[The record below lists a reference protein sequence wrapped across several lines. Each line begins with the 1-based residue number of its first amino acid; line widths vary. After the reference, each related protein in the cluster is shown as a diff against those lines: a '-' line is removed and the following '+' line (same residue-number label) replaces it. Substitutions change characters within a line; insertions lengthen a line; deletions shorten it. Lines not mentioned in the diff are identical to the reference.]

1 MNKPQNQAMQRPLGQ
16 ERRLEGLNAAA
27 GLLRSRTNRYAWFG
41 LGVALLAIL
50 AATLLACRAAYGDI
64 SWELMLRIHGQNPA
78 LWLLDIM
85 PLVFL
90 AWGQYIGM
98 VLSYQA
104 GAMLIDETAALR
116 EQTTILQHEL
126 ERSPVEGHTLGL
138 PNRHAFIS
146 LIGRALT
153 RRRVHGLPVA
163 VMTLA
168 SEQYHETEQSQGRDA
183 SYALVNQLTD
193 RLKSVLGENDVL
205 AHFGHDDFGILLPQV
220 SDESE
225 ARRFASRLQFALDTP
240 VTVGRQ
246 SLGLRVSIGIALAP
260 EHGEDA
266 ETLIRHAE
274 IAKYAAAG
282 DQRDYRVYEP
292 ELDDAR
298 SARPRRIAELHAALY
313 NDGLADDYVL
323 QQPQQPEL
331 PVRLRLM
338 PYWNHPRQGRLEEA
352 EFLNLPDRLSLV
364 HSLTLWQF
372 REGLARLAQWRGQGR
387 PALGLLVRIPD
398 AALRQLALADM
409 ITRLIGSHDLPAE
422 ALTLELT
429 EASLIAGGAHARSQV
444 ATLRAAGIGICVT
457 GAGQPGTSALTSL
470 YFPVNETRLSPLP
483 LQRALGE
490 TPMREAMDA
499 LLDVLRH
506 QRQTITLGGVDTAE
520 LRTLAEARNV
530 AYLEGQAMH
539 ARMSPEDVERWLA
552 GA

>member
-1 MNKPQNQAMQRPLGQ
+1 MNKPQNRPLGQ
-16 ERRLEGLNAAA
+16 DGRLEGLNAAA
-27 GLLRSRTNRYAWFG
+27 GLLRSRTNRYAWYG
-41 LGVALLAIL
+41 LGVAILAIL
-50 AATLLACRAAYGDI
+50 AATVLAARAAHGDTEWA
-64 SWELMLRIHGQNPA
+64 SLMRVHAENPA

-85 PLVFL
+85 PLAFL
-90 AWGQYIGM
+90 IWGQYIGTI
-98 VLSYQA
+98 LSYQA
-104 GAMLIDETAALR
+104 GAMLIDETSALR

-153 RRRVHGLPVA
+153 RRRVHGMPVA

-183 SYALVNQLTD
+183 SYALVNQLTE
-193 RLKSVLGENDVL
+193 RLKSVLGENDIL

-260 EHGEDA
+260 EHGDDA

-292 ELDDAR
+292 EMDDAR

-313 NDGLADDYVL
+313 NDGLADDYML
-323 QQPQQPEL
+323 QQPQQAEL
-331 PVRLRLM
+331 PPRLRLM
-338 PYWNHPRQGRLEEA
+338 PYWNHPRQGRLEES

-372 REGLARLAQWRGQGR
+372 REGLARLAQWRGQGQ
-387 PALGLLVRIPD
+387 PALGLVVRIAD

-409 ITRLIGSHDLPAE
+409 VTRLLGSHDLPAT
-422 ALTLELT
+422 ALTLEVT
-429 EASLIAGGAHARSQV
+429 EAALIAGGSHARGQV
-444 ATLRAAGIGICVT
+444 ATLRGAGVNLCVN
-457 GAGQPGTSALTSL
+457 GAGQPGSSALTSL
-470 YFPVNETRLSPLP
+470 YFPVNEARVSPLP
-483 LQRALGE
+483 LQRALAE
-490 TPMREAMDA
+490 VPMREAFDA
-499 LLDVLRH
+499 LLKVLHH
-506 QRQTITLGGVDTAE
+506 QRQTIALGGIDTAE
-520 LRTLAEARNV
+520 LRTLAEARDI
-530 AYLEGQAMH
+530 AYLEGLAVKP
-539 ARMSPEDVERWLA
+539 RMSPDDVERWL
-552 GA
+552 GGS

>member
-1 MNKPQNQAMQRPLGQ
+1 MNTAQNRPLGQ

-27 GLLRSRTNRYAWFG
+27 GLLRSKTNRYAWYG

-50 AATLLACRAAYGDI
+50 AASLLAARAAYGEV
-64 SWELMLRIHGQNPA
+64 SWDTLLRAHMHNPA
-78 LWLLDIM
+78 LWLLDAM
-85 PLVFL
+85 PLAFL
-90 AWGQYIGM
+90 MWGQYIGT

-183 SYALVNQLTD
+183 SYSLVNQLGD
-193 RLKSVLGENDVL
+193 RLKSVLGESDVL
-205 AHFGHDDFGILLPQV
+205 AHFGHDDFGILLPQI

-246 SLGLRVSIGIALAP
+246 SLGLRVSVGIALAP

-331 PVRLRLM
+331 PQRLRLT

-372 REGLARLAQWRGQGR
+372 RESLARLAQWRTQGR
-387 PALGLLVRIPD
+387 PALGLIVRIPD
-398 AALRQLALADM
+398 SALRQLALADM
-409 ITRLIGSHDLPAE
+409 VTRLLGSHDLPAD
-422 ALTLELT
+422 ALTLEVT
-429 EASLIAGGAHARSQV
+429 ESALIAGGAHARAQI
-444 ATLRAAGIGICVT
+444 ATLRGAGVNVCVN
-457 GAGQPGTSALTSL
+457 GAGQPGSSALTSL
-470 YFPVNETRLSPLP
+470 YFPVNEARLSPLL
-483 LQRALGE
+483 LQRALNE
-490 TPMREAMDA
+490 TPMREALNA
-499 LLDVLRH
+499 LLDVMRY
-506 QRQTITLGGVDTAE
+506 QRQAITLGGIDTSE
-520 LRTLAEARNV
+520 LRTLAEASKV
-530 AYLEGQAMH
+530 AYVEGLAVH
-539 ARMSPEDVERWLA
+539 ARMRPDEVERWLA
-552 GA
+552 A

>member
-1 MNKPQNQAMQRPLGQ
+1 MNTAQNRPLGQ
-16 ERRLEGLNAAA
+16 DRRLEGLNAAA
-27 GLLRSRTNRYAWFG
+27 SLLRSKTNRYAWYG
-41 LGVALLAIL
+41 LGIALLAIV
-50 AATLLACRAAYGDI
+50 AATLLAARAAYGDVD
-64 SWELMLRIHGQNPA
+64 WDKLLRVHAENPA
-78 LWLLDIM
+78 LWLLDAM

-90 AWGQYIGM
+90 VWGQYIGN

-104 GAMLIDETAALR
+104 GALLLDETAALR

-138 PNRHAFIS
+138 PNRHSFIS
-146 LIGRALT
+146 LIGRALA

-183 SYALVNQLTD
+183 SYALINQLTE

-220 SDESE
+220 SDEAE

-246 SLGLRVSIGIALAP
+246 SMGLRVSVGIALAP

-292 ELDDAR
+292 DLDDAR

-313 NDGLADDYVL
+313 NDGLADDYML
-323 QQPQQPEL
+323 QQPLQAEL
-331 PVRLRLM
+331 PPRLRLL
-338 PYWNHPRQGRLEEA
+338 PYWTHPRQGRLEES

-372 REGLARLAQWRGQGR
+372 REGLARLAHWRGMGR
-387 PALGLLVRIPD
+387 PGLGLVVRIPD

-409 ITRLIGSHDLPAE
+409 VTRLLGSHDLPAS
-422 ALTLELT
+422 ALTLEVT
-429 EASLIAGGAHARSQV
+429 EAALIDGGEHARSQL
-444 ATLRAAGIGICVT
+444 AALRGAGVGFCVT
-457 GAGQPGTSALTSL
+457 GAGQPGSSAMTSL
-470 YFPVNETRLSPLP
+470 YFPVNEVRLSPLP
-483 LQRALGE
+483 LQRALTE
-490 TPMREAMDA
+490 TPMREAFDA
-499 LLDVLRH
+499 LLNVLRH
-506 QRQTITLGGVDTAE
+506 LRQGITLGNLDTAE
-520 LRTLAEARNV
+520 MLALARTREV
-530 AYLEGQAMH
+530 AYLEGQAVR
-539 ARMSPEDVERWLA
+539 ARMRPEDVERWLGEA
-552 GA
+552 

>member
-1 MNKPQNQAMQRPLGQ
+1 MNTPQNRPLGQ
-16 ERRLEGLNAAA
+16 DRRLEGLNAAA
-27 GLLRSRTNRYAWFG
+27 GLLRSKTNRYAWYG
-41 LGVALLAIL
+41 LGIALLAIA
-50 AATLLACRAAYGDI
+50 AATLLAARAAYGGI
-64 SWELMLRIHGQNPA
+64 TWEQLLRAHAENPA
-78 LWLLDIM
+78 LWLLDAM
-85 PLVFL
+85 PLLFL
-90 AWGQYIGM
+90 VWGQYIGT

-104 GAMLIDETAALR
+104 SAMLIDETTALR

-183 SYALVNQLTD
+183 SYALVNQLTE

-240 VTVGRQ
+240 ITVGRQ
-246 SLGLRVSIGIALAP
+246 SVGLRVSVGIALAP

-282 DQRDYRVYEP
+282 DQRDYRVYEAD
-292 ELDDAR
+292 LDESR
-298 SARPRRIAELHAALY
+298 NARPRRIAELHAALY
-313 NDGLADDYVL
+313 NDGLADDYML
-323 QQPQQPEL
+323 QQPLQAEL
-331 PVRLRLM
+331 PPRVRLV

-387 PALGLLVRIPD
+387 PGLGLVIRVPD

-409 ITRLIGSHDLPAE
+409 VTRLLGSHDLPPA
-422 ALTLELT
+422 ALTLEVT
-429 EASLIAGGAHARSQV
+429 EAALVGGGDHARGQV
-444 ATLRAAGIGICVT
+444 ATLRGAGVGFCVT
-457 GAGQPGTSALTSL
+457 GAGQPGSSALTSL
-470 YFPVNETRLSPLP
+470 YFPVNEVRLSPLP
-483 LQRALGE
+483 LQRALTE
-490 TPMREAMDA
+490 TPMREAFDA
-499 LLDVLRH
+499 LLSVLRH
-506 QRQTITLGGVDTAE
+506 LRQGITLGGVDSPE
-520 LRTLAEARNV
+520 LLALARAREV
-530 AYLEGQAMH
+530 AYLEGQAVR
-539 ARMSPEDVERWLA
+539 ARMRPEDVERWL
-552 GA
+552 GES